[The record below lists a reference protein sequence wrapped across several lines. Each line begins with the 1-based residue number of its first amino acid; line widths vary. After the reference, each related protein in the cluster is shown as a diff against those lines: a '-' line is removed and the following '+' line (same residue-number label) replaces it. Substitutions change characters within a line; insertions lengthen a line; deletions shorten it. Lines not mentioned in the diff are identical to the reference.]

1 MSPMR
6 DIYLIA
12 KFSNMDIII
21 LFLFDLSTSFPP
33 ASRSTLCPPKPR
45 FVVQNIP
52 FFFFVT
58 Y

>member
-1 MSPMR
+1 MR

-21 LFLFDLSTSFPP
+21 LFLFNPFTVPSTPP
-33 ASRSTLCPPKPR
+33 ASRSTLPLPTQASLRRSKYS
-45 FVVQNIP
+45 I
-52 FFFFVT
+52 FVT